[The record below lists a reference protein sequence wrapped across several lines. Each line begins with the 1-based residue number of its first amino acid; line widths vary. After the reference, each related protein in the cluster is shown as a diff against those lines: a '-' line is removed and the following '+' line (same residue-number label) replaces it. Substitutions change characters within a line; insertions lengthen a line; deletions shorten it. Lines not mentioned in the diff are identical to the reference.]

1 MHGSGGPATRTWMRC
16 NTDLDAAHQPKVYM
30 RAGGLVVSEHCG
42 KERNQHARWM
52 GDSSPLFPRAVR
64 VAGGQWT
71 LHGEA
76 WDLGHDPAGA
86 GAGGPVGVK
95 PDGFSGV
102 CARRGGATTA
112 IEAGALGARARAV
125 DAVGPRAGQGGAAVR
140 GAERHEPGLAVPDV
154 SGLQL
159 VTSSSGSGWWRLL
172 GDSRVPAD
180 RRILAGFVIWGLF
193 LGVRDQEAAN
203 AGVASAPGFRQR
215 RGFGGSTAQPSGG
228 HGPAQRARRGR
239 RAPGGAHSL
248 L

>member
-76 WDLGHDPAGA
+76 GDLGHDPAG